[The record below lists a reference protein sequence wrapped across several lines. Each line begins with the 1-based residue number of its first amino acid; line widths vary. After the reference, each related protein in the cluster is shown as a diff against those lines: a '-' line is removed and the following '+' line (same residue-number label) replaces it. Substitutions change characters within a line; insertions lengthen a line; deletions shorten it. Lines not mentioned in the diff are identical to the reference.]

1 MFCGWPKSSLPGGLA
16 KAHKPERQEPPGSTL
31 KADLAAKISHVY
43 EATGSNW
50 PLSPSWQGSGS
61 PSAST
66 CAASPR
72 ASHWSRPSR
81 SDVTRRAPSPI
92 THSSRS
98 SVTRGIP
105 GAPLA
110 RSERTTA
117 PMAFRSE
124 SGTRDPGGGRRTAE
138 VRIRRRLLP
147 AVCRGL
153 HPAGPHVLLR
163 PVADLR
169 AQYLAAQDHGGLRLW
184 PDLRA
189 VLPAGTEPRRR
200 RGRPR
205 DLPPGGQER
214 PAAHHR
220 LHVRTCHR
228 LSGTHDRQ
236 LPTAHAVWLHR
247 GCQRGNPWHPG
258 PRLWVPVQLLH
269 DQRPVRPVSPG
280 APA

>member
-50 PLSPSWQGSGS
+50 PLSPSWQGCGS
-61 PSAST
+61 PPAST

-117 PMAFRSE
+117 SMAFRSE
-124 SGTRDPGGGRRTAE
+124 SGTRSWRWAPHRRS
-138 VRIRRRLLP
+138 
-147 AVCRGL
+147 
-153 HPAGPHVLLR
+153 
-163 PVADLR
+163 
-169 AQYLAAQDHGGLRLW
+169 
-184 PDLRA
+184 PDS
-189 VLPAGTEPRRR
+189 
-200 RGRPR
+200 
-205 DLPPGGQER
+205 PP
-214 PAAHHR
+214 P
-220 LHVRTCHR
+220 
-228 LSGTHDRQ
+228 
-236 LPTAHAVWLHR
+236 
-247 GCQRGNPWHPG
+247 
-258 PRLWVPVQLLH
+258 
-269 DQRPVRPVSPG
+269 SPG
-280 APA
+280 SLPWPPSCWASCPSAACC